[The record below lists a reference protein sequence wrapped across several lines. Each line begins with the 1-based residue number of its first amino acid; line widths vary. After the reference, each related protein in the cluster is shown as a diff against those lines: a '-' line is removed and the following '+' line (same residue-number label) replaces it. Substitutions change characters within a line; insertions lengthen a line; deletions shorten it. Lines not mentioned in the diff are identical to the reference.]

1 MVKHRRFSDK
11 PKSESLEE
19 NIESKTTKEILSE
32 ENPRDLKSILLSGTK
47 YAYIIAAVALLSGIF
62 TPLTL
67 GVEIENVIF
76 GMLSIFLGL
85 AGGVIIFLGI
95 KSQKFTTIMVCGGL
109 GIMFGSLVLIYEVI
123 DKPLFGWEIR
133 HQNKDKIH
141 EDVVWLQFPYDLF
154 SLIQ

>member
-11 PKSESLEE
+11 PKEDSNQKETETELQEK
-19 NIESKTTKEILSE
+19 NISAEKTPL
-32 ENPRDLKSILLSGTK
+32 DLKTILLSGTK

-67 GVEIENVIF
+67 GIEIENVIF
-76 GMLSIFLGL
+76 GMLSILLGF

-109 GIMFGSLVLIYEVI
+109 GLMVVSLILIYQSTN
-123 DKPLFGWEIR
+123 
-133 HQNKDKIH
+133 H
-141 EDVVWLQFPYDLF
+141 
-154 SLIQ
+154 SLID